1 VTLTD
6 GDCEP
11 RPGPLPGTP
20 GYAARFQTGTAGDVS
35 RPARGWGLIASAVV
49 AVAGWLAPWVY
60 IDQIHLRLTGPQVL
74 SLPLTC
80 SIVLTVAGVLI
91 LQRRGHTWVSVTAI
105 VVAGLLSLFMV
116 ISVGSVCED
125 QATHYEL
132 PVTAATAG
140 YGLWLTP
147 LGALAGL
154 IAAVFAFR
162 RRDAAPGKPVRFT
175 IARRR

>member
-1 VTLTD
+1 M
-6 GDCEP
+6 
-11 RPGPLPGTP
+11 
-20 GYAARFQTGTAGDVS
+20 ASDVS
-35 RPARGWGLIASAVV
+35 RPELGWGLIAAAAV

-60 IDQIHLRLTGPQVL
+60 IDQIHVRLNGPHLL

-80 SIVLTVAGVLI
+80 SIVLALAGLLI

-105 VVAGLLSLFMV
+105 VAAGLLFVFMV

-125 QATHYEL
+125 QAIHYEL

-147 LGALAGL
+147 LGALAEL
-154 IAAVFAFR
+154 FAAVVAFR
-162 RRDAAPGKPVRFT
+162 RRDAAPAKLFRSGRAPR
-175 IARRR
+175 